1 MNLVIRLTFM
11 AHMWHH
17 LTSVSPPCSW
27 RIKSGRWS
35 RTSSRWVRRR
45 TTICRLTGRYWP
57 LTRPVRLPPDTSQG
71 FNDGLEELCK
81 IQKGWAIPDKEQRD
95 FIRQSQKKVV
105 SDAYRS
111 FLQRWGTVNSLM
123 CLKPIF
129 SHGKKAVHL
138 KSPRPPWCEND
149 GRFRKVREK
158 AWKMPTFTD

>member
-1 MNLVIRLTFM
+1 
-11 AHMWHH
+11 MWHH

-129 SHGKKAVHL
+129 SHGKKAVNL